1 MPVDPPVSP
10 SHIWYE
16 IRVSGELDTT
26 WQDRFDRF
34 EIRHTNGD
42 TLLFGPI
49 TDQAALFALLMRI
62 HGIGLKLL
70 EVRRCST
77 AGG

>member
-1 MPVDPPVSP
+1 MPVDPSVSP

-16 IRVSGELDTT
+16 IRVSGELDKT
-26 WQDRFDRF
+26 WQDWFDRL
-34 EIRHTNGD
+34 EIRYTNGD

-49 TDQAALFALLMRI
+49 ADQAALFALLMKI

-70 EVRRCST
+70 SVRRCGT
-77 AGG
+77 AGR